1 MRCPQFVETCRFL
14 DLSSDNLECSVN
26 LQTSPKLGTSKIL
39 SKNVSK
45 ERLTFLN
52 NHEISKGAI
61 LMKEKPPLKNI
72 YKKTI
77 AIELIK
83 MGHDLH
89 HTMRNRK
96 DERFQI
102 YVFVETPELIR
113 DMLAIVE
120 WQERLYQ
127 EKHRK

>member
-1 MRCPQFVETCRFL
+1 
-14 DLSSDNLECSVN
+14 
-26 LQTSPKLGTSKIL
+26 
-39 SKNVSK
+39 
-45 ERLTFLN
+45 
-52 NHEISKGAI
+52 
-61 LMKEKPPLKNI
+61 MKEKRPLKNI
-72 YKKTI
+72 YKKSI

-89 HTMRNRK
+89 HTMKNRSNEK
-96 DERFQI
+96 YQI

-127 EKHRK
+127 ERKKK

>member
-1 MRCPQFVETCRFL
+1 M
-14 DLSSDNLECSVN
+14 
-26 LQTSPKLGTSKIL
+26 G
-39 SKNVSK
+39 
-45 ERLTFLN
+45 
-52 NHEISKGAI
+52 EIH
-61 LMKEKPPLKNI
+61 MKKKKPLKNI

-83 MGHDLH
+83 MGNDLN

-102 YVFVETPELIR
+102 YVFVETPKLIR

-120 WQERLYQ
+120 RQERLYQ